1 MNKNQK
7 VLYEALVLIADNNM
21 ILEDALNVIEKMPKK
36 EVKEVINRFEN
47 TVTEF
52 NKGDMYRYAYNF
64 RYYSDRL
71 ISDVMSKLNKEV

>member
-7 VLYEALVLIADNNM
+7 VLYEALVLIANNNM

-52 NKGDMYRYAYNF
+52 NKRDMYRYAYNF